1 MAVKLKVQGNFN
13 RSYKYLD
20 KLRNLKLDRIL
31 NKYGQM
37 GVEVLSASTPIDT
50 GNTAGSWS
58 YEISITGSGF
68 SVSWNNSHA
77 NKGVNIAIILQ
88 YGHGTGTGGYV
99 QGRDYINPALQPV
112 FDKMAEEAWSE
123 VRRV

>member
-1 MAVKLKVQGNFN
+1 MAVKLKVHGNFN

-20 KLRNLKLDRIL
+20 KLQNLKLERIL

-37 GVEVLSASTPIDT
+37 GVEALSSATPLRT
-50 GNTAGSWS
+50 GETAGSWF
-58 YEISITGSGF
+58 YDISITGTGF
-68 SVSWNNSHA
+68 SVSWNNSHV

-99 QGRDYINPALQPV
+99 QGRDYINPALQPI
-112 FDKMAEEAWSE
+112 FDQMAEEAWNE